1 MRALPGRG
9 LGAAG
14 ELQRTKKKPPKNTW
28 NGQSSETWLQKKMAN
43 SARAWHRGKRSR
55 KWGPAPCYGRAYT
68 KSEPRLG
75 VPSSGQPHGHVPLGG
90 LCPRRGV
97 CVASPLPAARTDRR
111 TDGRTEGPAVQEG
124 RNKAS
129 RTGPGQLQS
138 PTEMPPAPDLVASI
152 HCGDA
157 DGRTAFLLLLL
168 VLLPQRRAGGAL
180 RRGRTPAGPAPC
192 SARRPASGPSS
203 WW

>member
-1 MRALPGRG
+1 MSCNVPKKNPLKTPGMVKAARRG
-9 LGAAG
+9 CRKKWLILHGHGTGVNAAANGARPRVMVGPTQSPSLASGCPARGSPTDTSPWGGCALGAVCAWPHPL
-14 ELQRTKKKPPKNTW
+14 LQH
-28 NGQSSETWLQKKMAN
+28 GQ
-43 SARAWHRGKRSR
+43 
-55 KWGPAPCYGRAYT
+55 
-68 KSEPRLG
+68 
-75 VPSSGQPHGHVPLGG
+75 
-90 LCPRRGV
+90 
-97 CVASPLPAARTDRR
+97 
-111 TDGRTEGPAVQEG
+111 TDGRTGRRTEGPAVQEG

>member
-1 MRALPGRG
+1 MSCNVPKKNPLKTAGMVKAARRG
-9 LGAAG
+9 C
-14 ELQRTKKKPPKNTW
+14 K
-28 NGQSSETWLQKKMAN
+28 KKMAN

-97 CVASPLPAARTDRR
+97 CVASPLPAARTDGR
-111 TDGRTEGPAVQEG
+111 TDGRTDRRTEGPAVQEG
-124 RNKAS
+124 RNKVS

-138 PTEMPPAPDLVASI
+138 PTETPPAPDLVASI